1 MDQQVCKPIFAY
13 DLGVECLGSTLP
25 IDPVMM
31 VFQNT
36 GRDIG
41 ARSPTET
48 HCLFVGGP
56 ARCGWKTALQG
67 TQIANETPSKSDQA
81 NWGTHKS
88 ATRPPCQA
96 NYDLSAAKNLSASY
110 SDLAAATG
118 AAIERLREK
127 G

>member
-1 MDQQVCKPIFAY
+1 MEHLDS
-13 DLGVECLGSTLP
+13 LLS
-25 IDPVMM
+25 IDPARI

-41 ARSPTET
+41 ARRPTET
-48 HCLFVGGP
+48 HCLFVGGR

-67 TQIANETPSKSDQA
+67 AQIANETPSKPDQA
-81 NWGTHKS
+81 DWGTHKS

-96 NYDLSAAKNLSASY
+96 NYDLSAATKLSASY